1 MRTTDGRIYRRRAFW
16 LALFLWLSFF
26 SLPAVTAAAEKPLK
40 RFFVGFAA
48 GYLYPQQ
55 GNFRE
60 IYSKA
65 IWPFELHLELAVGRK
80 MSIFSSAR
88 YGETSGTTVLLSPPL
103 PAETYALNW
112 RMATLRLGMNYRLS
126 SFRFAPFVGA
136 GGSVSFYREQ
146 WLDAPLMTEGRK
158 TGFFVQ
164 GGGHYRLQRRWHA
177 MVQLEYSSIPAG
189 SGPRG
194 QVNLGGLSLFLGLL
208 AGIF

>member
-1 MRTTDGRIYRRRAFW
+1 MRIINVTCHRQRACW
-16 LALFLWLSFF
+16 LPLFLWLSFV
-26 SLPAVTAAAEKPLK
+26 SLSAVTGAVEKPLK

-65 IWPFELHLELAVGRK
+65 IWPVELHLELAVGRK
-80 MSIFSSAR
+80 MSIFSAAR
-88 YGETSGTTVLLSPPL
+88 YIGTSGTTVLLSPRQ

-112 RMATLRLGMNYRLS
+112 RMVTLRLGMNYRLS
-126 SFRFAPFVGA
+126 SSRFAPFVGA
-136 GGSVSFYREQ
+136 GGSASFYREQ
-146 WLDAPLMTEGRK
+146 WLDALLKTEGRK
-158 TGFFVQ
+158 AGFFVQ
-164 GGGHYRLQRRWHA
+164 AGGRYRLQRRWHA
-177 MVQLEYSSIPAG
+177 LVQLEYASIPAG